1 VDRDRLDHQAE
12 GLIVINAGSL
22 DEATKNPASIVPV
35 HGAIR
40 IELVLH
46 NPLAGDD
53 VGANGARD
61 KISGVV
67 GDQGSKLF
75 FHGIAPIWFGEGG
88 ADGGGYQREG

>member
-75 FHGIAPIWFGEGG
+75 FHGTVPVQIDEDDADEGG
-88 ADGGGYQREG
+88 HR